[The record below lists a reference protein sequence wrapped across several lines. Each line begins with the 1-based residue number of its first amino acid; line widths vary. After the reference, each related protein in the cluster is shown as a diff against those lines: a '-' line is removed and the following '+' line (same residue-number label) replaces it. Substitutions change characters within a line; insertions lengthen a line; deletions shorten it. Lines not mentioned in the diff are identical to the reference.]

1 MKWQSIKVNLLLIQ
15 LLVCACVLFWG
26 GQASFAESEEA
37 DLHFVSPI
45 AAVARSIV
53 LPGWGQFYTQG
64 YLQSGVSFVGTSGLL
79 LGSLIAHQSFRDI
92 YDNEYVPAAKIK
104 RDSAEALS
112 HYNRANQRFKLRQFF
127 LIAAAGVW
135 AYSIIDSYVGANLY
149 NAKTKADSL
158 IDDVK
163 QIEELGV
170 QFRVTPTQLHLGI
183 VKSF

>member
-1 MKWQSIKVNLLLIQ
+1 MMLQSTKVYLLLIQ
-15 LLVCACVLFWG
+15 LLICLCILFWG
-26 GQASFAESEEA
+26 VQAGFAESEEA
-37 DLHFVSPI
+37 DIHLVSPV

-53 LPGWGQFYTQG
+53 IPGWGQYYTQG
-64 YLQSGVSFVGTSGLL
+64 YLQGSVSFVGTGGLL
-79 LGSLIAHQSFRDI
+79 IGSLAAHKSFRNI
-92 YDNEYVPAAKIK
+92 YNNDYVPAANKK
-104 RDSAEALS
+104 RDSPEALS
-112 HYNRANQRFKLRQFF
+112 HYNRANQRFKVRQFF

-149 NAKTKADSL
+149 NAKTKANSL

-170 QFRVTPTQLHLGI
+170 QFGVTPTQVNFGI

>member
-1 MKWQSIKVNLLLIQ
+1 MKRLSTKVNLLLIQ
-15 LLVCACVLFWG
+15 LLICLVTLFWG
-26 GQASFAESEEA
+26 GQECFAESEDA
-37 DLHFVSPI
+37 DLHLVSPI
-45 AAVARSIV
+45 AAVGRSIV
-53 LPGWGQFYTQG
+53 IPGWGQFYTQG
-64 YLQSGVSFVGTSGLL
+64 YVQGSVSFVGTGGLL
-79 LGSLIAHQSFRDI
+79 IGSLMAHKSFRDI
-92 YDNEYVPAAKIK
+92 YNNEYVPAAEKK
-104 RDSAEALS
+104 RDSPEALS

-127 LIAAAGVW
+127 LIAAVGVW

-170 QFRVTPTQLHLGI
+170 QFGVTPTGVNLGI

>member
-1 MKWQSIKVNLLLIQ
+1 MSMY
-15 LLVCACVLFWG
+15 
-26 GQASFAESEEA
+26 
-37 DLHFVSPI
+37 
-45 AAVARSIV
+45 R
-53 LPGWGQFYTQG
+53 LP
-64 YLQSGVSFVGTSGLL
+64 
-79 LGSLIAHQSFRDI
+79 
-92 YDNEYVPAAKIK
+92 EKK
-104 RDSAEALS
+104 RDSPEALS

-127 LIAAAGVW
+127 LIAAVGVW

-170 QFRVTPTQLHLGI
+170 QFGVTPTGVNLGI

>member
-15 LLVCACVLFWG
+15 LLVCAVALIWG
-26 GQASFAESEEA
+26 GQVGFAESEET
-37 DLHFVSPI
+37 DLHLVSPI

-53 LPGWGQFYTQG
+53 LPGWGQFYTEG
-64 YLQSGVSFVGTSGLL
+64 YLQGGVSFVGTGGLL
-79 LGSLIAHQSFRDI
+79 IGSLIAHKSFRDI
-92 YDNEYVPAAKIK
+92 YNNEYVPAAREK
-104 RDSAEALS
+104 RDSPEALS

-149 NAKTKADSL
+149 NAKTKANSL

-170 QFRVTPTQLHLGI
+170 QFRITPTQLHLGI